1 MIGGRNIVANYL
13 CLKKNI
19 FGRYK
24 MTISMQALQEAADY
38 IMQQTPLRPRI
49 AFTLGSGMGPLAD
62 ELQNATTIPYADI
75 PHFARSTVQGHAGQL
90 VIGEL
95 QGHTVLAMQGRYHFY
110 EGHDMQAITLPV
122 RVMKLLGVEIFIVT
136 NAAGGLNQTF
146 SVGDLMLI
154 TDHINFTGMAGHHP
168 LIGAN
173 LDAFGP
179 RFPDMSTPYDL
190 ELQAM
195 ARRAAQQAGFTLQE
209 GVYVSLSG
217 PSFETPAEIRFLQI
231 VGGDAV
237 GMSTAPEVVVA
248 RHSGIRVLGISGISN
263 VAITDTTSDR
273 ETTHEEVL
281 EASHIMASK
290 LVQLVKGV
298 LAELANPA
306 E

>member
-1 MIGGRNIVANYL
+1 
-13 CLKKNI
+13 
-19 FGRYK
+19 

-38 IMQQTPLRPRI
+38 IMAQTPLRPRI

-62 ELQNATTIPYADI
+62 ELQNVTIIPYADI

-110 EGHDMQAITLPV
+110 EGHDMQAVTLPV

-209 GVYVSLSG
+209 GVYVSLAG

-248 RHSGIRVLGISGISN
+248 RHSGSRVLGISGISN

-281 EASHIMASK
+281 EASHIMAGK
-290 LVQLVKGV
+290 LIQLVKGV
-298 LAELANPA
+298 LAELADTA

>member
-1 MIGGRNIVANYL
+1 
-13 CLKKNI
+13 
-19 FGRYK
+19 
-24 MTISMQALQEAADY
+24 MTISIQALQEAADY
-38 IMQQTPLRPRI
+38 IMAQTPLRPRI

-62 ELQNATTIPYADI
+62 ELQNATIIPYADI

-95 QGHTVLAMQGRYHFY
+95 RGHTVLAMQGRYHFY

-173 LDAFGP
+173 LDTFGP

-231 VGGDAV
+231 IGGDAV

-298 LAELANPA
+298 LAELASSA

>member
-1 MIGGRNIVANYL
+1 
-13 CLKKNI
+13 
-19 FGRYK
+19 

-38 IMQQTPLRPRI
+38 IMAQTPLRPRI

-62 ELQNATTIPYADI
+62 ELQNVTIIPYADI

-110 EGHDMQAITLPV
+110 EGHDMQAVTLPV

-209 GVYVSLSG
+209 GVYVSLAG

-281 EASHIMASK
+281 EASHIMAGK
-290 LVQLVKGV
+290 LIQLVKGV
-298 LAELANPA
+298 LAELADTA